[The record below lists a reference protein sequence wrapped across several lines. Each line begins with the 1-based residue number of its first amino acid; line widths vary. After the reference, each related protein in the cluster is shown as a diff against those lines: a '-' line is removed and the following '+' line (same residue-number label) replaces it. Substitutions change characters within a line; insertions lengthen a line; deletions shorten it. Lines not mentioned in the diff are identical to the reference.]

1 VIDLELLDAL
11 GASRG
16 TEELK
21 EELRRQEA
29 AYAKELAEWDQK
41 VAARMDE
48 LVGAG
53 CNWLEQ
59 WLMEGTTIGNSSLLM
74 AHAQLGRVRATQ
86 RMGRRLGWGAC
97 DTGQSFGDDAK
108 HP

>member
-41 VAARMDE
+41 MAARMDE
-48 LVGAG
+48 LVGVAWI
-53 CNWLEQ
+53 C
-59 WLMEGTTIGNSSLLM
+59 
-74 AHAQLGRVRATQ
+74 V
-86 RMGRRLGWGAC
+86 
-97 DTGQSFGDDAK
+97 
-108 HP
+108 